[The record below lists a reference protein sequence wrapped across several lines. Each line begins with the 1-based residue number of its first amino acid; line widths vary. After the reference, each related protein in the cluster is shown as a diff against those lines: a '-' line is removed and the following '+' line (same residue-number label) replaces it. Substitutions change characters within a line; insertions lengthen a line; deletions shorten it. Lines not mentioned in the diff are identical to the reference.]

1 MSEYPG
7 TATVSGRDTTS
18 WTVTVRDTRDG
29 YGMVYAAATGAEAE
43 LRF

>member
-29 YGMVYAAATGAEAE
+29 YGIVFDRVTGDEVPF
-43 LRF
+43 RF